1 MLCYSE
7 VGGIVFPGITLV
19 RYRRPLVSADV
30 QYDVSLNETQE
41 MTVVWAMGSLAP
53 DSNRVHFTPQNHGLP
68 QGVKYGFLNLT
79 LGHPLDQCL
88 GPLPASNASQGN
100 IVVAD
105 RGTSLV
111 VTSDLAYDYPNPPNP
126 KKVLY
131 INSKEAPILRVERGV
146 PVTFLVQAGH
156 DVSFYVTSNPIGGRQ
171 NSTVN
176 IDDKIYAGGPYAH
189 GVPTLPY
196 TLKWLPDRRTPDKI
210 YYQVHFL

>member
-1 MLCYSE
+1 ML
-7 VGGIVFPGITLV
+7 GITLV

-30 QYDVSLNETQE
+30 QFDVSLNETQD
-41 MTVVWAMGSLAP
+41 MIVVWAMGSLSP
-53 DSNRVHFTPQNHGLP
+53 DNKGVRFTPQNHGLP
-68 QGVKYGFLNLT
+68 EGVKYGFLNLT
-79 LGHPLDQCL
+79 LGNSLDQCL

-111 VTSDLAYDYPNPPNP
+111 VTSDLAYEYPNPPNP

-156 DVSFYVTSNPIGGRQ
+156 DVSFYVTSNPIGGSVHNPRA
-171 NSTVN
+171 
-176 IDDKIYAGGPYAH
+176 DKIYAGGAHAH
-189 GVPTLPY
+189 GVPTQPF
-196 TLKWLPDRRTPDKI
+196 TLNWLPDRKTPDKV
-210 YYQVHFL
+210 YYQVQFS